1 MTILYIFNQ
10 KIHLATIFTY
20 TVQYPE
26 VHHRTGLSTSVL
38 NQFRAVHGSLLD
50 TVGNYY
56 NIFLLYGDE
65 FFNWLKKLQS
75 IRSRRYKYYH
85 LYIIFLFFFCV
96 FILYNFFGCSFL
108 PFLVFL
114 FTCASCLMILF
125 FNFAYCF

>member
-56 NIFLLYGDE
+56 NIFFTLWRRVFQLI
-65 FFNWLKKLQS
+65 KKVT
-75 IRSRRYKYYH
+75 KH
-85 LYIIFLFFFCV
+85 
-96 FILYNFFGCSFL
+96 
-108 PFLVFL
+108 P
-114 FTCASCLMILF
+114 
-125 FNFAYCF
+125 